1 MAMNERLMERA
12 EYRNTEFQLLGILLQ
27 YPEKIDDV
35 ADSLETKHFLNT
47 KPS

>member
-27 YPEKIDDV
+27 YRKRLMMWLTP
-35 ADSLETKHFLNT
+35 ETKYFLDP
-47 KPS
+47 KPC